1 LRPGQAAR
9 WAEGW
14 LFRHRGLIYLVLIA
28 VIIVGVIVLVNRLA
42 SLPDST
48 EIVIEPPSPEVYVH
62 VEGEVVNP
70 GLYRLDEGG
79 LVADA
84 VEAAGGFA
92 SSADPRSINL
102 AAPLRDGDQVHVY
115 GAGEVPQKV
124 NLNTADPW
132 LLESLPG
139 IGEVLAKRI
148 VDYRE
153 ENGGFREVDDLVKVE
168 GIGEATLDKLRDK
181 VTVR

>member
-1 LRPGQAAR
+1 MKPGQAAR
-9 WAEGW
+9 GAEGW
-14 LFRHRGLIYLVLIA
+14 LFRHRTLIYLVLIA
-28 VIIVGVIVLVNRLA
+28 VFLAGVVVLVNRLA

-70 GLYRLDEGG
+70 GVYRLDGGG

-84 VEAAGGFA
+84 VEAAGGLT

-102 AAPLRDGDQVHVY
+102 AAPLRDGDQVLVY

-124 NLNTADPW
+124 NVNTAEPW
-132 LLESLPG
+132 LLELLPG
-139 IGEVLAKRI
+139 IGEVRARRI

-153 ENGGFREVDDLVKVE
+153 ENGGFREVDDLLRVE
-168 GIGEATLDKLRDK
+168 GIGEATLDNLRDK
-181 VTVR
+181 ITVR